1 MFKHKTRARG
11 KCDQKLKERK
21 KKVEIGKVEEI
32 EVEEDTEPGKP
43 ENVSL
48 LFLERVSKSSAPTR

>member
-1 MFKHKTRARG
+1 MFKHMTRARG
-11 KCDQKLKERK
+11 KCDQKLKEI
-21 KKVEIGKVEEI
+21 EKVEEI